1 MRDSI
6 FILNSNRF
14 PCCIPSFVV
23 IAHNLIQMRDTA
35 FAWSVAVLIVDAN
48 NRRFCFDF
56 SSNHSF
62 SFRRKKKSCNN
73 SMNHHKQNYS
83 NMGNS
88 HTLNQHFES
97 SGVAVLSSYY
107 MYRILA
113 HPPILGICRPVCGDR
128 HRDISFLPTPPFYP
142 AVRDFYGPLH
152 YGVMAYPTCRCRS
165 INVQVTALT
174 FDLSNQ

>member
-1 MRDSI
+1 MRTIED
-6 FILNSNRF
+6 F
-14 PCCIPSFVV
+14 
-23 IAHNLIQMRDTA
+23 
-35 FAWSVAVLIVDAN
+35 VLISVLIIASP
-48 NRRFCFDF
+48 FDE
-56 SSNHSF
+56 
-62 SFRRKKKSCNN
+62 RKKSCNN

-83 NMGNS
+83 NIGNS

-113 HPPILGICRPVCGDR
+113 RPPILGICRLVCGNR

-142 AVRDFYGPLH
+142 AVRDFYGSLH
-152 YGVMAYPTCRCRS
+152 YGVMAYPTCRCRN

-174 FDLSNQ
+174 FDLSDK